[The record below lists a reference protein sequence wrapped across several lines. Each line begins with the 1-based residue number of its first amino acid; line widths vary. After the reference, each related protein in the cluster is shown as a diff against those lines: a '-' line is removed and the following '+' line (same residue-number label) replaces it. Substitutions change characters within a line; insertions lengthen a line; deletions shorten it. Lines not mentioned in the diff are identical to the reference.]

1 MGKGRGGRGEAQG
14 QGDENRN
21 GPNVAHTRHMQ
32 PAAAPVGP
40 SEPNGAAEH
49 DEARGGDAAT
59 PPDGGAER

>member
-32 PAAAPVGP
+32 TAATAVGP
-40 SEPNGAAEH
+40 GEVNGVAEH
-49 DEARGGDAAT
+49 DDAARQR
-59 PPDGGAER
+59 PGDDA